1 MKKLWNKIVWSNPK
15 IKIFATVSII
25 MFTIFMML
33 FESYGNKPVFFLK
46 VVEGRITKIN
56 DDEKFRSGRVGVEV
70 KLPCME
76 LNLDSFKEP
85 IINKDR
91 KLAKRFYLGQKV
103 KLWLYHNDYDYFFI
117 QAKDVESNEIIVNYD
132 ESKGIRVFGLL
143 ILSIICVLFSL
154 YIYFFRKD

>member
-91 KLAKRFYLGQKV
+91 KLAKRFYTGQKV

-154 YIYFFRKD
+154 YIYFFRKN